1 MSFLLFSHLR
11 HLFLQV
17 VEVFTNAHAFL
28 QQVVVAKLVFNC
40 SLLGLGLP
48 VDDLLLEPM
57 DAAWCD
63 PDFVAV
69 SLVRLEHFFVAL
81 NTGISVL
88 LITVELKLETT
99 VKQFDLLNQLVLHAL
114 KLFDVLVF
122 RLLSCRFKR
131 CLHLP
136 ELECFFFLDRF
147 N

>member
-1 MSFLLFSHLR
+1 
-11 HLFLQV
+11 
-17 VEVFTNAHAFL
+17 
-28 QQVVVAKLVFNC
+28 
-40 SLLGLGLP
+40 
-48 VDDLLLEPM
+48 
-57 DAAWCD
+57 
-63 PDFVAV
+63 V

-147 N
+147 NKFTQLRSLIVMATGNLCLFGVVLSFDNVHVTLKLLVQTGKSSLLEFD